1 MARSAVYAENSD
13 VLDGEIFT
21 ANLDG
26 RTTIE
31 CASNDGK
38 KFAIGEGPHPAL
50 HFNCRSIRIPDVNP
64 DFTVAKL
71 SGERAS
77 MNGPV
82 SGQSNFSGWL
92 RKQPKDFQ
100 DEYFSQFPNGKA
112 RAKLFRNGGLSM
124 DKFTDNKS
132 IVYTLDELKALEPQA
147 FERANL

>member
-1 MARSAVYAENSD
+1 
-13 VLDGEIFT
+13 
-21 ANLDG
+21 
-26 RTTIE
+26 
-31 CASNDGK
+31 
-38 KFAIGEGPHPAL
+38 
-50 HFNCRSIRIPDVNP
+50 
-64 DFTVAKL
+64 
-71 SGERAS
+71 

-147 FERANL
+147 FERANIQFYNYESQIKLIYGHQTQFLQSPLPFLSFALVFLLVCFLLC